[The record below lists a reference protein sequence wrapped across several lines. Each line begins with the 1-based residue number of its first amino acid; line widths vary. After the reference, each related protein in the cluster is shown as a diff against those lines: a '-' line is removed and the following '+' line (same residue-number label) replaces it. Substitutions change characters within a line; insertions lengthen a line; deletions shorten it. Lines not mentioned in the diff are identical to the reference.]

1 MSYQPIS
8 EYPPTRPDLGRNWP
22 QPQPEPQPSRRPAP
36 GSVHATVIIMY
47 LVGLVAIGSGALAIW
62 IALRGTGLVGSAG
75 DLPVDVA
82 EVGLPTGA
90 VAIFAGLFMMAIAR
104 KVQRGRQWARMFVLV
119 LSVVSAAW
127 TLYAGTVGPG
137 QGNVLAGLV
146 LPVVYLIL
154 LNTRAAR
161 SWFRDRTY

>member
-8 EYPPTRPDLGRNWP
+8 EYPPTRPDLGQPWP
-22 QPQPEPQPSRRPAP
+22 QPEQARRPAP
-36 GSVHATVIIMY
+36 GSVQIAVLLMY
-47 LVGLVAIGSGALAIW
+47 LVGLLSIGLGGLTVW
-62 IALRGTGLVGSAG
+62 IALGGTGDV
-75 DLPVDVA
+75 PVKIAD
-82 EVGLPTGA
+82 VGLPAAA
-90 VAIFAGLFMMAIAR
+90 VAIFVGLFMMAIAR
-104 KVQRGRQWARMFVLV
+104 KVQRGRQWARMFILA
-119 LSVVSAAW
+119 LSAVSAVW

-161 SWFRDRTY
+161 SWFRDRGY

>member
-8 EYPPTRPDLGRNWP
+8 EYPPTRPDLGPGWP
-22 QPQPEPQPSRRPAP
+22 QRKPVRRPAP
-36 GSVHATVIIMY
+36 GSVQAAVIIMY
-47 LVGLVAIGSGALAIW
+47 LVGLLAIAVGALGIW
-62 IALRGTGLVGSAG
+62 AALRGQGLVSGGA

-82 EVGLPTGA
+82 RAGLPAGA
-90 VAIFAGLFMMAIAR
+90 VAIFTGLVTLAIAR
-104 KVQRGRQWARMFVLV
+104 KVQRGRQWARVLV
-119 LSVVSAAW
+119 VALSVLSAAW

-154 LNTRAAR
+154 LNTRPAR
-161 SWFRDRTY
+161 SWFRERTY